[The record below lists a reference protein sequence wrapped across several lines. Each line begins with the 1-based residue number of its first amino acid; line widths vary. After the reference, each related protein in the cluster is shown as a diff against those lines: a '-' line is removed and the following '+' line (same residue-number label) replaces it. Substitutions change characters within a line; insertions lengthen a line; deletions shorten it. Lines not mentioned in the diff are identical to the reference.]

1 MDVWLAADMEAYVGW
16 NAVETILW
24 NRTLA
29 VWLCQAS
36 KQASESEFVS
46 CVSSGREQQQQ
57 RLWRCWAVIEWLCLF
72 LVLLLLRDGEL
83 GGFHANEKGLAM
95 SIVIRDTCVCDI
107 DVHVDSRAD
116 YVFVISTNGL
126 G

>member
-1 MDVWLAADMEAYVGW
+1 M
-16 NAVETILW
+16 
-24 NRTLA
+24 
-29 VWLCQAS
+29 
-36 KQASESEFVS
+36 S

-72 LVLLLLRDGEL
+72 LVLLLLRDV
-83 GGFHANEKGLAM
+83 
-95 SIVIRDTCVCDI
+95 VIRDTCVCDI